1 MSWNVGVVSLSVA
14 IAVVV
19 SLVALLLAFRFRSE
33 TRAFA
38 PLKIASAIVMGIAVV
53 AMHYTGMAGA
63 NFLPSAGAMSMAN
76 TASITSLGLN
86 GIVLVTF
93 VVLIGATLTSL
104 ADRRFTAQA
113 LEIALHASE
122 ERYRRFFERSL
133 SGVYRSTTDGR
144 LVDCNA
150 AFARIFGYESREACL
165 AASAADLY
173 ASAAARERFISQ
185 LERSGGLADFES
197 QAKRRDG
204 VPIWILET
212 ATLVDE
218 PSAQTSVRV
227 IEGTILD
234 IHRAQAVGSEA
245 ERGDAGGRG
254 ANQSKSE
261 FLANMSHEIRTPMHG
276 IIGMTDWR

>member
-1 MSWNVGVVSLSVA
+1 MLYSLLAAVFASGVARFVVSRSRMTWWSAIAGSVVMGSGIAAMHYTGMAAMRLHAHMSWNVGIVSLSVA

-33 TRAFA
+33 TGAFA
-38 PLKIASAIVMGIAVV
+38 PLKIASAVVMGIAVV

-63 NFLPSAGAMSMAN
+63 RFLPSADAMSMAH

-133 SGVYRSTTDGR
+133 SGV
-144 LVDCNA
+144 
-150 AFARIFGYESREACL
+150 
-165 AASAADLY
+165 
-173 ASAAARERFISQ
+173 
-185 LERSGGLADFES
+185 
-197 QAKRRDG
+197 
-204 VPIWILET
+204 
-212 ATLVDE
+212 
-218 PSAQTSVRV
+218 
-227 IEGTILD
+227 
-234 IHRAQAVGSEA
+234 
-245 ERGDAGGRG
+245 
-254 ANQSKSE
+254 
-261 FLANMSHEIRTPMHG
+261 
-276 IIGMTDWR
+276 